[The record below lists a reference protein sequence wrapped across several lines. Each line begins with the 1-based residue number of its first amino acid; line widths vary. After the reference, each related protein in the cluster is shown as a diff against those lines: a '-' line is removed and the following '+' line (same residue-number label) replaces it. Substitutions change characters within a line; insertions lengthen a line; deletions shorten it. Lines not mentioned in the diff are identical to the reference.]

1 MFFVNEVGTDSKGRP
16 YIKMVEVNEN
26 AEQRGEQVHTEERS
40 VAVRDVQEAQGIHAD
55 VRGVSETDSAG
66 NSDGKIDL
74 QGERTGK
81 VNTTEQ
87 LHEEVTEQIER
98 TSTVQPKG
106 QNFVIGDSLDLPKG
120 EKARYKANVE
130 AIRIVK
136 QLGAAQRDCI
146 SPRYKVPR

>member
-98 TSTVQPKG
+98 TSFHG
-106 QNFVIGDSLDLPKG
+106 G
-120 EKARYKANVE
+120 ARYCPSYGTPMCDRL
-130 AIRIVK
+130 RIESELQK
-136 QLGAAQRDCI
+136 
-146 SPRYKVPR
+146 